1 MITIIAAVAKNRAIG
16 YKNKLIYWLPNDLKR
31 FKALTTGHTI
41 IMGRNTYL
49 SLPKGALPNRR
60 NIVLSRSAFVSPPE
74 SGEFRGG
81 LQNGQTNN
89 IQHDLYPNCD
99 VYPSLEEAL
108 AHCTPDEDI
117 YIIGGASVYR
127 QALPLADRLC
137 LTEVNDTPAEADT
150 FFPSYEDE
158 WQEESREDHPVDDRH
173 DFPYS
178 FIDYVRKPAVP
189 TTAA

>member
-1 MITIIAAVAKNRAIG
+1 MISIIAAVAKNRAIG
-16 YKNKLIYWLPNDLKR
+16 FKNKLIYWLPNDLKR

-60 NIVLSRSAFVSPPE
+60 NIVLSRSAKAFE
-74 SGEFRGG
+74 G
-81 LQNGQTNN
+81 
-89 IQHDLYPNCD
+89 CD

-108 AHCTPDEDI
+108 RHCAPDEDI

-137 LTEVNDTPAEADT
+137 LTEIDDTPAEADT
-150 FFPSYEDE
+150 FFPPYKDD
-158 WQEESREDHPVDDRH
+158 WQESFREDHPVDDRH
-173 DFPYS
+173 AFPYS
-178 FIDYVRKPAVP
+178 FVDYIRK
-189 TTAA
+189 